1 MAEAA
6 RFILCADDY
15 AQNGAISEAI
25 VDLAGQG
32 RLSATSAMTTSP
44 FWPGEAR
51 AIMALRGTVAVGLH
65 LNLTHGAPL
74 GPMTG
79 LAPSGLF
86 PEIGPVIA
94 ASLSCQLDAV
104 EIRAEIDRQ
113 LDAFEA
119 AAGAAP
125 DHVDGHQH
133 VHTLPV
139 VRRALI
145 AALVRRYPGR
155 AILLRT
161 PSDHLTAMA
170 RRGTVPK
177 ALVVAALS
185 AGFARLARKAGFLT
199 NDSFAGFSDFADKP
213 YADEFARF
221 QRGPGRRHLVMCHPG
236 KDGSTEDPIAARR
249 PFEYDFLKS
258 AEGLPDRLWHPRAR
272 GVAEPADW
280 SNGFTDA

>member
-44 FWPGEAR
+44 FWPGEAH
-51 AIMALRGTVAVGLH
+51 AIMALRDTVAVGLH

-94 ASLSCQLDAV
+94 ASLTRQLDAV

-113 LDAFEA
+113 LDAFED
-119 AAGAAP
+119 AAGAPP
-125 DHVDGHQH
+125 DHIDGHQH
-133 VHTLPV
+133 VHTLPT

-155 AILLRT
+155 PILLRT
-161 PSDHLTAMA
+161 PSDHQIAMA
-170 RRGTVPK
+170 QRGTVPK

-185 AGFARLARKAGFLT
+185 TGFARMARKAGFLT
-199 NDSFAGFSDFADKP
+199 NHGFAGFSDFSDKP
-213 YADEFARF
+213 YGDEFARF
-221 QRGPGRRHLVMCHPG
+221 QRAPGKRHLVMCHPG
-236 KDGSTEDPIAARR
+236 MDGSTDDPIAARR
-249 PFEYDFLKS
+249 PFEYEYLKS
-258 AEGLPDRLWHPRAR
+258 AEGLPDRLWHPPAR
-272 GVAEPADW
+272 GAAEPADW
-280 SNGFTDA
+280 TTGFTNV